1 MLSNIVECFTVKVN
15 CDLMFVTFLVYFM
28 ISCILYICDVY
39 CRFVTF
45 VFGAVLFVLVV
56 LTWYDEDVLQ
66 IQHMIT
72 LMGGIGMVLSIS
84 TMLIPPEVSNLE
96 LVVGV
101 TLIVM

>member
-15 CDLMFVTFLVYFM
+15 CDLMFVTFL
-28 ISCILYICDVY
+28 VY

-101 TLIVM
+101 VTLIVM